1 MSVVLRTQDL
11 CKTFK
16 LGSDEVHALKSVNIE
31 IHEGQLTILKGRS
44 GSGKTTLINLLAA
57 MDDPTSGKI
66 FLRNEDISKYSSYEK
81 DKLRRKKIG
90 LCFQS
95 GGLISTLTAQE
106 NIELGLR
113 IADYPKKTREQ
124 RIKECLDLVGLSKR
138 SAQFPYEL
146 SGGEAQRIAIAR
158 TIACNPEIIFMDEP
172 TSALDTTTAL
182 KIVKVLKELVEKNN
196 STIVM
201 TTHDPN
207 MIDIA
212 DRVYELS
219 DGVIING

>member
-1 MSVVLRTQDL
+1 
-11 CKTFK
+11 
-16 LGSDEVHALKSVNIE
+16 
-31 IHEGQLTILKGRS
+31 
-44 GSGKTTLINLLAA
+44 
-57 MDDPTSGKI
+57 MDKPTSGKI
-66 FLRNEDISKYSSYEK
+66 FLSNEDISRFSSYEK
-81 DKLRRKKIG
+81 DELRRKKIG

-113 IADYPKKTREQ
+113 IADYPKKEREK
-124 RIKECLDLVGLSKR
+124 RIKKCLDLVGLTKR

-158 TIACNPEIIFMDEP
+158 TIASNPEIIFIDEP
-172 TSALDTTTAL
+172 TSALDTTTSL
-182 KIVKVLKELVEKNN
+182 KIVKVLKELVEKNKC
-196 STIVM
+196 TIVM

-207 MIDIA
+207 MMDIA